1 MAHSSRAKS
10 RPSSR
15 RLSPSHNTSDAKP
28 SGSESFGMDADER
41 HQMIACAAYYR
52 AERRGFSKEGALAD
66 WLEAEHEVDALLQAS
81 KAPAV

>member
-15 RLSPSHNTSDAKP
+15 RLPPSQNVPDSKAP
-28 SGSESFGMDADER
+28 ESESRCVDAAER

-52 AERRGFSKEGALAD
+52 AERRGFSSEGALSD
-66 WLEAEHEVDALLQAS
+66 WLAAENEVDALLQAS
-81 KAPAV
+81 NARPV